1 MKKLLTLLLTLA
13 IIFAFSV
20 PSFAEA
26 ENFASDCVWEQ
37 GVLLAKSDFTV
48 TDGVCVA
55 KNIDAEYRS
64 PVINILPAIK
74 AALGDGDEVSL
85 ILTYEMR
92 VTMATAG
99 AKTTARPLL
108 RGVNALTDLAGADNV
123 EDWIEA
129 YEESLDGDSAFFSNS
144 NGNIMR
150 AVHDPVELVDGE
162 WTEVTIE
169 LDLTSAQ
176 VLSPAVA
183 KWNLCADKI
192 INFANIKTLEYR
204 NLSIVLADEAEDTE
218 TPAEKPAEKP
228 EEKPEEKPQENK
240 PATEAT
246 PAPTKAPAAPTEA
259 PTEVPDTNNGNGN
272 DGTVITVSAIICGV
286 IIICAIAAC
295 VVVKKKIS

>member
-26 ENFASDCVWEQ
+26 ENFASDCFWEQ

-55 KNIDAEYRS
+55 KNINAEYRS
-64 PVINILPAIK
+64 PAINILPAIK

-92 VTMATAG
+92 VTMADEGDETSV
-99 AKTTARPLL
+99 RPLL
-108 RGVNALTDLAGADNV
+108 RGVNALTDLGGADNV
-123 EDWIEA
+123 EDWLEA
-129 YEESLDGDSAFFSNS
+129 YEETLDGDSAFFSNS
-144 NGNIMR
+144 SGNIMR
-150 AVHDPVELVDGE
+150 AVHDPIDLTDGE
-162 WTEVTIE
+162 WTEITIE
-169 LDLTSAQ
+169 LYLTSAQ

-192 INFANIKTLEYR
+192 LNFAGIKTLEYR
-204 NLSIVLADEAEDTE
+204 NVSIVLADESEDTE
-218 TPAEKPAEKP
+218 TPAEKP
-228 EEKPEEKPQENK
+228 EEKPEENK
-240 PATEAT
+240 PETQAT

-259 PTEVPDTNNGNGN
+259 PTEVPDTNNGGGN

-295 VVVKKKIS
+295 VVVKKKNS

>member
-1 MKKLLTLLLTLA
+1 M
-13 IIFAFSV
+13 
-20 PSFAEA
+20 
-26 ENFASDCVWEQ
+26 
-37 GVLLAKSDFTV
+37 LLAKSDFTV

-55 KNIDAEYRS
+55 KNINAEYRS
-64 PVINILPAIK
+64 PAINILPAIK

-92 VTMATAG
+92 VTMADEGDETSI
-99 AKTTARPLL
+99 RPLL

-129 YEESLDGDSAFFSNS
+129 YEETLDGDSAFFSNS

-150 AVHDPVELVDGE
+150 AVHDPIDLTDGE

-169 LDLTSAQ
+169 LDLTSNQ

-192 INFANIKTLEYR
+192 LNFAGIKTLEYR
-204 NLSIVLADEAEDTE
+204 NLSIVLADESEEPVEDE
-218 TPAEKPAEKP
+218 DPVED
-228 EEKPEEKPQENK
+228 EKPQEDQK
-240 PATEAT
+240 PVEDEKPQEDKPETQAT

-259 PTEVPDTNNGNGN
+259 PDTNNGGGN

-295 VVVKKKIS
+295 VVVKKKNS

>member
-1 MKKLLTLLLTLA
+1 MKKILTLLLALT
-13 IIFAFSV
+13 IIFAFGITA
-20 PSFAEA
+20 FAEA
-26 ENFASDCVWEQ
+26 ENYASDCFWEQ

-48 TDGVCVA
+48 ADGVCVA
-55 KNIDAEYRS
+55 KNINAEYRS
-64 PVINILPAIK
+64 PAINILPALK
-74 AALGDGDEVSL
+74 AALGDNDEISV

-99 AKTTARPLL
+99 AKTTARPLF

-123 EDWIEA
+123 EDWVEA

-162 WTEVTIE
+162 WTEITIE

-176 VLSPAVA
+176 ILSPAVA

-192 INFANIKTLEYR
+192 VNFAGIKTLEYR
-204 NLSIVLADEAEDTE
+204 NVSIVLADEAEDTE
-218 TPAEKPAEKP
+218 TPEEKPAEKP
-228 EEKPEEKPQENK
+228 EEKPEEKPAENK
-240 PATEAT
+240 PATEVT
-246 PAPTKAPAAPTEA
+246 PAPTEAPAAPTEA
-259 PTEVPDTNNGNGN
+259 PSINNGNGN
-272 DGTVITVSAIICGV
+272 DGTIILITSIVCGV

-295 VVVKKKIS
+295 FIVKKKNS